1 MKLFLSIVVFSLFL
15 LGLHLVILYFL
26 DGLIFKTVLFGH
38 LFFFVMTTLVLA
50 IFSRAV
56 ALMFEKA
63 GFIFIQAE
71 FIKALA
77 LIVFLLLLRKS
88 NMLDNSAL
96 ANLLSIY
103 LCHLFFSVF
112 LGVKML
118 HRNYKNISRK

>member
-1 MKLFLSIVVFSLFL
+1 
-15 LGLHLVILYFL
+15 
-26 DGLIFKTVLFGH
+26 
-38 LFFFVMTTLVLA
+38 MTTLVLA